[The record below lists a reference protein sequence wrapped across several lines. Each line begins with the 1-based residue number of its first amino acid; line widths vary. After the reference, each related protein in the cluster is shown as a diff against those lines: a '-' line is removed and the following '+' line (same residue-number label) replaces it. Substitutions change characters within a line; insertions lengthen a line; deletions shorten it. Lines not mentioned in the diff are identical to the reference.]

1 MQDKLAALEGGIKTE
16 KGEDVPIYDDLG
28 DYKPRRD
35 DVKREGDRRRAGD
48 GDYRRDD
55 YRKEDDRRLD
65 RDLHHDRDR
74 RERYDR
80 HAAEDRRGE
89 QEEERAGRRSYFD
102 RAEQE
107 GEEEH
112 RGGFSTQ
119 DKQMIKNLIKKQ
131 EEKEKAKVRTFSLI
145 IARGWWLKP

>member
-55 YRKEDDRRLD
+55 YRKEDDRC
-65 RDLHHDRDR
+65 RDLTSTTIGIVASVMIVMR
-74 RERYDR
+74 RRIGAVSR
-80 HAAEDRRGE
+80 RRSVPGGGVILTGRSRRG
-89 QEEERAGRRSYFD
+89 S
-102 RAEQE
+102 
-107 GEEEH
+107 
-112 RGGFSTQ
+112 
-119 DKQMIKNLIKKQ
+119 
-131 EEKEKAKVRTFSLI
+131 RTS
-145 IARGWWLKP
+145 R